1 MRLLFQTYTHLFGG
15 LLLTKNSKI
24 IKIKTTLFIQSGFFL
39 YKHYTYICR
48 MEKEHQIFGIRAIIE
63 AIQAGKEVDKV
74 FIQKEI
80 SGELMKDLMKVMKRA
95 NINFSYVPV
104 EKLNRLTPN
113 NHQGAVATISPIGFI
128 DLEHLVESTIA
139 SGSKPLFLILDQ
151 ISDARNFGAI
161 IRTAE
166 CTGVNGIIV
175 QKAGSAPVN
184 GDTVKTSAG
193 AVFNVPICKVEHI
206 KDAIFYLQG
215 SGIKTVAATEKT
227 DQNIYDIALNEPV
240 AIIMGSEDRGIN
252 PSVLK
257 IVDEKAKLPMFG
269 TIGSLNVSVACG
281 AFLYETVRQ
290 RS

>member
-1 MRLLFQTYTHLFGG
+1 
-15 LLLTKNSKI
+15 
-24 IKIKTTLFIQSGFFL
+24 
-39 YKHYTYICR
+39 

-63 AIQAGKEVDKV
+63 AIHAGKEIDKV
-74 FIQKEI
+74 FIQKDAQ
-80 SGELMKDLMKVMKRA
+80 GDLMQELMKTMKKN

-104 EKLNRLTPN
+104 EKLNRLTHN
-113 NHQGAVATISPIGFI
+113 NHQGAVASIAPISFVS
-128 DLEHLVESTIA
+128 LETLVESVME
-139 SGSKPLFLILDQ
+139 SGKKPFFLILDQ
-151 ISDARNFGAI
+151 LSDARNFGAI

-166 CTGVNGIIV
+166 CTGVDGIIV
-175 QKAGSAPVN
+175 QKQGSAPVN

-193 AVFNVPICKVEHI
+193 AVFNVPICKVDHI

-227 DQNIYDIALNEPV
+227 ESNIYNIDFNQPV
-240 AIIMGSEDRGIN
+240 AIIMGSEDRGVN

>member
-1 MRLLFQTYTHLFGG
+1 
-15 LLLTKNSKI
+15 
-24 IKIKTTLFIQSGFFL
+24 
-39 YKHYTYICR
+39 
-48 MEKEHQIFGIRAIIE
+48 MEKEHIIFGIRAIVE
-63 AIQAGKEVDKV
+63 AITAGKEVDKV

-80 SGELMKDLMKVMKRA
+80 SGELMKDLMKVMKR
-95 NINFSYVPV
+95 NSINFSYVPV
-104 EKLNRLTPN
+104 EKLNRLTPS
-113 NHQGAVATISPIGFI
+113 NHQGAVASISPIAFM
-128 DLEHLVESTIA
+128 DLETLIEATLEKNQ
-139 SGSKPLFLILDQ
+139 KPLFLILDQ
-151 ISDARNFGAI
+151 LSDARNFGAI

-175 QKAGSAPVN
+175 QKSRSAPVN

-193 AVFNVPICKVEHI
+193 AVFNVPISKVEHI
-206 KDAIFYLQG
+206 KDAIYLLQAN
-215 SGIKTVAATEKT
+215 GIKTVAATEKC
-227 DQNIYDIALNEPV
+227 DQNIYDLQLNEPL
-240 AIIMGSEDRGIN
+240 AIIMGSEERGVN

>member
-1 MRLLFQTYTHLFGG
+1 MV
-15 LLLTKNSKI
+15 
-24 IKIKTTLFIQSGFFL
+24 FL
-39 YKHYTYICR
+39 YLCL

-63 AIQAGKEVDKV
+63 AINSGTVIDKV
-74 FIQKEI
+74 FVQKEA
-80 SGELMKDLMKVMKRA
+80 SGELMKDLMKTMKSK
-95 NINFSYVPV
+95 NVNFSYVPL

-113 NHQGAVATISPIGFI
+113 NHQGAVATISPIAFH
-128 DLEHLVESTIA
+128 DLEILIESINA
-139 SGSKPLFLILDQ
+139 SGKTPLLLILDQ

-166 CTGVNGIIV
+166 CTGVDGIIV

-193 AVFNVPICKVEHI
+193 AVFNIPICKVEHI
-206 KDAIFYLQG
+206 KDAIFHLQG

-227 DQNIYDIALNEPV
+227 EASLYDVSFAEPV

-281 AFLYETVRQ
+281 AFLYEAVRQ
-290 RS
+290 RL

>member
-1 MRLLFQTYTHLFGG
+1 MYLC
-15 LLLTKNSKI
+15 I
-24 IKIKTTLFIQSGFFL
+24 
-39 YKHYTYICR
+39 

-63 AIQAGKEVDKV
+63 AINAGKEIDKV
-74 FIQKEI
+74 FIQ
-80 SGELMKDLMKVMKRA
+80 SDTQSDLMQELMKAMKR
-95 NINFSYVPV
+95 NSINFSYVPV

-113 NHQGAVATISPIGFI
+113 NHQGAVATIAPITFVK
-128 DLEHLVESTIA
+128 LETLVDGVIES
-139 SGSKPLFLILDQ
+139 SKTPLFLLLDQ
-151 ISDARNFGAI
+151 LSDARNFGAI

-166 CTGVNGIIV
+166 CTGVDGIIV
-175 QKAGSAPVN
+175 QKTGSAPVN

-193 AVFNVPICKVEHI
+193 AVFNVPICKVDHI

-227 DQNIYDIALNEPV
+227 EDTIYDVSLIEGV

-257 IVDEKAKLPMFG
+257 IVDAKAKLPMFG

-281 AFLYETVRQ
+281 AFLYEAVRQ
-290 RS
+290 REVK

>member
-1 MRLLFQTYTHLFGG
+1 
-15 LLLTKNSKI
+15 
-24 IKIKTTLFIQSGFFL
+24 
-39 YKHYTYICR
+39 

-63 AIQAGKEVDKV
+63 AIHAGKEVDKV
-74 FIQKEI
+74 FLQKDAQ
-80 SGELMKDLMKVMKRA
+80 GELMKDLLKVMKR
-95 NINFSYVPV
+95 NNVNFTYVPV

-113 NHQGAVATISPIGFI
+113 NHQGAVASIAPISFYEI
-128 DLEHLVESTIA
+128 ENLVETILE
-139 SGSKPLFLILDQ
+139 KNNNPLFLVLDQ

-166 CTGVNGIIV
+166 CTGVDGIIV
-175 QKAGSAPVN
+175 QKSGTAPVN

-193 AVFNVPICKVEHI
+193 AVFNIPICRVEHI
-206 KDAIFYLQG
+206 KDAIFFLQS

-227 DQNIYDIALNEPV
+227 DQNIYDLSLNEPV

-281 AFLYETVRQ
+281 AFLYEAVRQ
-290 RS
+290 RN